1 MAKRKQASLKPAVI
15 EKLERLDAIFNA
27 LSHPARRQMLMS
39 LKILGP
45 TSAGDIAARF
55 SCAWPTVTRH
65 LNVLREAGL
74 VTPTKRGRSVVYVF
88 NPDALKLLHEDWLRH
103 FE

>member
-1 MAKRKQASLKPAVI
+1 MARKPAALH
-15 EKLERLDAIFNA
+15 KLEQLDAVFNA
-27 LSHPARRQMLMS
+27 LAHPARRQILMS

-65 LNVLREAGL
+65 LNVLRQAGL
-74 VTPTKRGRSVVYVF
+74 ISPTKRGRSVVYAF
-88 NPDALKLLHEDWLRH
+88 NPAALALMRDDWLRH